1 MDSVKAI
8 ETMKALLYSIEGTK
22 NMFLKWDFLNR
33 AIFMLLIAKG
43 GLYEVLVNYTI
54 LEKKILYYTIPIP
67 ILFQY
72 FWG

>member
-43 GLYEVLVNYTI
+43 GLY
-54 LEKKILYYTIPIP
+54 LYLY
-67 ILFQY
+67 QY
-72 FWG
+72 YFNF